1 MFCNQFKGV
10 QLQSLVKDYVQVEL
24 TFAGRMPQDLE
35 ELLIESLQY
44 GLDNDGEDV
53 LEDTVSKINDYRKLF
68 GAG

>member
-1 MFCNQFKGV
+1 M
-10 QLQSLVKDYVQVEL
+10 QVEL